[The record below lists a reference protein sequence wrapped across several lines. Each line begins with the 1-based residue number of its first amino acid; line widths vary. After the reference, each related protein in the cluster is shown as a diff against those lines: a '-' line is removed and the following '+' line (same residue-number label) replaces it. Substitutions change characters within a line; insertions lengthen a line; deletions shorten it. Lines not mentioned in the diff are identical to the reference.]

1 MEVVGSSPISWLSCP
16 FGRRSRP
23 QAPSLRRNYPVST
36 VLRACPSPQAAR
48 PVPHGLPVGV
58 HARHRLG
65 LHVLCWV
72 SVCRHAVAITPEGP
86 LGRCRFTR
94 VASPRPS
101 DGGLPRHVGGSAPSS
116 SLSGPAQRSLALRPA
131 CSPGRRGDPL
141 SRRLRRFRYL
151 CRRSDSFR
159 LERLS

>member
-16 FGRRSRP
+16 FGRRSGT
-23 QAPSLRRNYPVST
+23 QAPSLRRNYPVSL

-48 PVPHGLPVGV
+48 PVPHGLPVGG

-72 SVCRHAVAITPEGP
+72 SVCRHAVANTPEGP
-86 LGRCRFTR
+86 LGRCRFPG

-101 DGGLPRHVGGSAPSS
+101 DGGLPRYVGGSAPSS
-116 SLSGPAQRSLALRPA
+116 CLSGLAQRALALRPA
-131 CSPGRRGDPL
+131 CSPDRLGGPW
-141 SRRLRRFRYL
+141 SRRLR
-151 CRRSDSFR
+151 
-159 LERLS
+159 